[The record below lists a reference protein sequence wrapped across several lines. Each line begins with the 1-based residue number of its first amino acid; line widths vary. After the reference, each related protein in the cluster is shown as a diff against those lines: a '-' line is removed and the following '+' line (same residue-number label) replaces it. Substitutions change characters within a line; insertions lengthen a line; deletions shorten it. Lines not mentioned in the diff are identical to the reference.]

1 MQFCKILHLSLLF
14 TQISPVL
21 HADTDS
27 YLGKLELW
35 WTCSYEILRQTG
47 TCDPSCRVCTWTNV
61 SMSNRSKETKG
72 WEMLAGMRSWGKL
85 GTRCR
90 KAKNQPLLLGLQQQ
104 KQVPMHDPCT
114 QHQQGGGQATKP
126 CSSPTH
132 QSTPSSPHLRNRPTC
147 SGSSK
152 DTCYWFSPLMPQLS
166 PSNASPEFLLCPL
179 TNSVD

>member
-1 MQFCKILHLSLLF
+1 MQNTAFITSIHPDLTCAAYRHKIPIWANLSYDE
-14 TQISPVL
+14 
-21 HADTDS
+21 H
-27 YLGKLELW
+27 
-35 WTCSYEILRQTG
+35 ILMRYWETG
-47 TCDPSCRVCTWTNV
+47 TWDPSCRVCTWTNV
-61 SMSNRSKETKG
+61 STSNRSKETKG
-72 WEMLAGMRSWGKL
+72 WEMLAGMCSWGKL

-90 KAKNQPLLLGLQQQ
+90 KAKNQPLLLRLQQQ

-132 QSTPSSPHLRNRPTC
+132 QSTPPSPHLRKRPTC

-166 PSNASPEFLLCPL
+166 PNNASPEFLLCPL
-179 TNSVD
+179 ANSVD